1 VPIKS
6 GFLGRFIDI
15 KGASMARRKR
25 GLIKNRPAL
34 ITVIIVLVLIAL
46 MIMTAGEHNMSGGE
60 SVIGTGLIPIQGW
73 IYSATD
79 TTVHFVKRVFNPTD
93 LRKENKLMKEDI
105 VQFQSDLNAFDEMK
119 KENERLKKLL
129 KFKEDNTDFDI
140 VTAKITGKNP
150 GNWFSMFT
158 INRGV
163 LDGVQ
168 NDMPVMTSDGLVGRV
183 VETGATWSK
192 VISVIDPDSG
202 VSSIVELTRDNGVV
216 RGTAL
221 SNTSDPLLEM
231 LFLPFDADLLPGY
244 RVITSGL
251 GGVFPKGLVIGD
263 TVEITRGTDNTQ
275 KAAFVKPSVDFLHLE
290 EVMIITS
297 FKSDAY
303 VPNLPNDDIVNDAAS
318 SQSDEI
324 TQPDD
329 QIIIGED

>member
-1 VPIKS
+1 
-6 GFLGRFIDI
+6 
-15 KGASMARRKR
+15 MARKK
-25 GLIKNRPAL
+25 GLIRNRPAL
-34 ITVIIVLVLIAL
+34 IAIIVIFVLIAL
-46 MIMTAGEHNMSGGE
+46 MIMTAGSDSMSGGE
-60 SVIGTGLIPIQGW
+60 SIVGAGLVPIQGW
-73 IYSATD
+73 IYSTTD
-79 TTVHFVKRVFNPTD
+79 STIEFFTRVFNPTD
-93 LRKENKLMKEDI
+93 LRKDNKLMKEQI
-105 VQFQSDLNAFDEMK
+105 VQYQSDLNAFDEMK
-119 KENERLKKLL
+119 KENTRLKKLL
-129 KFKEDNTDFDI
+129 SFKEDSTDFEI
-140 VTAKITGKNP
+140 VTAKVTGKNP

-158 INRGV
+158 INCGV

-168 NDMPVMTSDGLVGRV
+168 NDMPVITSDGLVGRV

-192 VISVIDPDSG
+192 VISIIDPNSG

-263 TVEITRGTDNTQ
+263 TVEITRGTENTQ
-275 KAAFVKPSVDFLHLE
+275 KAAFVKPVVDFLHLE

-303 VPNLPNDDIVNDAAS
+303 VPNLPNDDIVNDAS
-318 SQSDEI
+318 SAQSDEI
-324 TQPDD
+324 IEAPEE
-329 QIIIGED
+329 QIVIGED

>member
-1 VPIKS
+1 
-6 GFLGRFIDI
+6 
-15 KGASMARRKR
+15 MARKK
-25 GLIKNRPAL
+25 GFIKNRPAL
-34 ITVIIVLVLIAL
+34 ITIIVIFVLIAL
-46 MIMTAGEHNMSGGE
+46 MVMTAGNHNMSGGE
-60 SVIGTGLIPIQGW
+60 SVVGAGLVPIQSW

-79 TTVHFVKRVFNPTD
+79 NTINFFSRVFNPTD
-93 LRKENKLMKEDI
+93 LRKENKLMKEEI

-129 KFKEDNTDFDI
+129 NFKEDSAEFEI
-140 VTAKITGKNP
+140 VTAKVTGKNP

-168 NDMPVMTSDGLVGRV
+168 TDMPVITSDGLVGRV

-192 VISVIDPDSG
+192 VISIIDPNSG

-221 SNTSDPLLEM
+221 SNTANPLLEM

-275 KAAFVKPSVDFLHLE
+275 KAAFVKPVVDFLHIE

-303 VPNLPNDDIVNDAAS
+303 VPNLPNDDIVNDAESA
-318 SQSDEI
+318 QSDEMI
-324 TQPDD
+324 ETPDE
-329 QIIIGED
+329 QIVIGED